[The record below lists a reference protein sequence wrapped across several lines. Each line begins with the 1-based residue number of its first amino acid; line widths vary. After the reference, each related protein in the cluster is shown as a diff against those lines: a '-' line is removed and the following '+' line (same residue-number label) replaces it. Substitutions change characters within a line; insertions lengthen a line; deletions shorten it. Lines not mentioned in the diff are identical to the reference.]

1 MKLAHRTM
9 TSLTEFFF
17 FEKENIHAILR
28 VTDHSNLL
36 AKYTILDRKR
46 INSFGFDLEKLM
58 IRLP

>member
-1 MKLAHRTM
+1 M